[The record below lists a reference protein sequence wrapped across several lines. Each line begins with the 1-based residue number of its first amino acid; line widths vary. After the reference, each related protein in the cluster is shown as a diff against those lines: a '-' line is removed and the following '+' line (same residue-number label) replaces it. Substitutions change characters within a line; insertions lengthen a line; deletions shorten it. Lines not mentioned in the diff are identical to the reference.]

1 MVVLLIIISLLVFL
15 LTNVLD
21 IGIYSFIFFVILISL
36 DILKNKTLTY
46 IQIWNFA
53 YCYMV
58 CSEMILRSQSL
69 QNSTYGI
76 QAVKFI
82 IISNIII
89 NLGYYLKVQKI
100 RSINTYDGETVLKKF
115 SAKNFLLF
123 YLFIS
128 LIFFIAVMPQA
139 ILAFKYGR
147 IGSGELNS
155 EFSGTFIYQI
165 IFAIGLILPTFII
178 YYYRFI
184 LNYKYTLPIIFIF
197 LICNIPYFLIGTRF
211 NILFSFI
218 APVLLLLVNKKLK
231 KIWVFA
237 CVVSFLLFNS
247 LISYIRENRESV
259 KFEQLAET
267 QNVFVT
273 IAQKGSDEGIVT
285 GMTQILDYVNKNE
298 YTYGSQSGFIFYF
311 LIPRSI
317 WPDKPTQTSYWLV
330 REYDEVSDSFS
341 AAYGYWGELYMDFGY
356 FSIIIFFIIGML
368 ISTAE
373 GFKNKLFKTGNPK
386 IILFIILYPY
396 LFFSVRSP
404 ITSFIIL
411 VNILLVYAFF
421 SLINKKLFNVTYR
434 RTLHK

>member
-89 NLGYYLKVQKI
+89 NLGYYLKVQRI